1 MTDMARQLLQELMG
15 ELQDTGKRYTDPDV
29 CKDYLVDFCPN
40 QQFTN
45 TKADLGPCE
54 LVHDDRLRSTYQKS
68 EDRGRLG
75 YEDAFYDRLQR
86 LSHDLQ
92 RKVRRALERI
102 TAEADEQLV
111 NPHREEKEERA
122 IILDERIK
130 QMAKQ
135 IEKLGEEAQ
144 VNEAYAVY
152 KHMERLK
159 GDLEALKRRIDS
171 VNPMFKNEKRL
182 EVCDV
187 CGAFLVPNDASKR
200 LDAHN
205 EGKQHQGYIRI
216 QKALEEFK
224 KNGGS
229 LRDSRGSGSRGGDRS
244 YSGGHGSLAYGRSRS
259 RSNSPYHRQDSR
271 GRNGRRQDSRG
282 YNDRRQDSR
291 NRDSSRRRR
300 RDDRRY

>member
-15 ELQDTGKRYTDPDV
+15 ELQDTGKKYTDPDV
-29 CKDYLVDFCPN
+29 CKDHLVDFCPN

-45 TKADLGPCE
+45 TKADLGPCN
-54 LVHDDRLRSTYQKS
+54 LVHDDRLREAYQKS
-68 EDRGRLG
+68 SDRDRLG
-75 YEDAFYDRLQR
+75 YESAFYDRLQQ
-86 LSHDLQ
+86 LTHDLQ
-92 RKVRRALERI
+92 RRVRRALDRT

-111 NPHREEKEERA
+111 NPHKEEKEERA

-130 QMAKQ
+130 LMVGQ
-135 IEKLGEEAQ
+135 IEELGEAGQVEEAF
-144 VNEAYAVY
+144 AMYR
-152 KHMERLK
+152 HMERLK
-159 GDLEALKRRIDS
+159 GDLDALRQRIDS

-200 LDAHN
+200 LDAHK

-224 KNGGS
+224 SSGGI
-229 LRDSRGSGSRGGDRS
+229 LRDSRGPSLRNDDRH
-244 YSGGHGSLAYGRSRS
+244 YSGGRRSRHGGSHERSRS
-259 RSNSPYHRQDSR
+259 RTHSPSR
-271 GRNGRRQDSRG
+271 RHDRRG
-282 YNDRRQDSR
+282 YNGNRSGSR
-291 NRDSSRRRR
+291 HRDSSRRQR